1 MNNFV
6 EITSRIGRM
15 YQDFLISGKGA
26 GDIIEEIDKLSAELR
41 RNGGVN
47 SIFFETLLKQG
58 FMFDMINYNKVAPSA
73 SQKPYVYVL
82 HAEDSGLTKIGFS
95 RRVNKRISEISRMS
109 GGKLNLIAKIPADRE
124 LETKLH
130 QKYYN
135 YRSHGEWFSLN
146 YSVSG
151 LAGLVRAKRLTQDQA
166 NGLGRQPD
174 EADRSFTA
182 GQACE
187 RIYDAVR
194 GRR

>member
-41 RNGGVN
+41 RNGCVN

-58 FMFDMINYNKVAPSA
+58 FMFDMINYNKVSASA
-73 SQKPYVYVL
+73 SQKSYVYVL

-130 QKYYN
+130 QKYYT
-135 YRSHGEWFSLN
+135 YRSHGEWFGLN
-146 YSVSG
+146 RCHLKELKEMPG
-151 LAGLVRAKRLTQDQA
+151 NELK
-166 NGLGRQPD
+166 
-174 EADRSFTA
+174 
-182 GQACE
+182 
-187 RIYDAVR
+187 
-194 GRR
+194 

>member
-15 YQDFLISGKGA
+15 YQDFLISGKGS
-26 GDIIEEIDKLSAELR
+26 GDIIEEIDKLSADLR
-41 RNGGVN
+41 RNGCVN

-73 SQKPYVYVL
+73 SQKSYVYVL

-95 RRVNKRISEISRMS
+95 RRGNKRISEISRMS

-146 YSVSG
+146 RCHLKELKEMPG
-151 LAGLVRAKRLTQDQA
+151 NELK
-166 NGLGRQPD
+166 
-174 EADRSFTA
+174 
-182 GQACE
+182 
-187 RIYDAVR
+187 
-194 GRR
+194 

>member
-15 YQDFLISGKGA
+15 YQDFLISGKGS

-41 RNGGVN
+41 KNGCVN

-73 SQKPYVYVL
+73 SQKSYVYVL

-109 GGKLNLIAKIPADRE
+109 GGKLSLIAKIPADRE

-146 YSVSG
+146 RCHLKELKEMPG
-151 LAGLVRAKRLTQDQA
+151 NELK
-166 NGLGRQPD
+166 
-174 EADRSFTA
+174 
-182 GQACE
+182 
-187 RIYDAVR
+187 
-194 GRR
+194 